1 MPRFSTLPLA
11 CLALLAG
18 CGGSKKPEPTPVPV
32 VDRHGC
38 RQVAEQSPKPAVT
51 LPAPTTELDPSRN
64 YVATVTTSCGAFQI
78 TLDPERAPKTGGSF
92 VSLVQKKFYD
102 GLLIHRIVP
111 NFVFQGG
118 DPQGDGSGGPGY
130 TIREKPPK
138 DLVYD
143 KGVVAMAKGP
153 EEPAGTSGSQ
163 FFVSTGTDA
172 SKLPPDYALL
182 GTITGGQATVDR
194 IGAIIT
200 DPRTERPDA
209 PILIE
214 KIELSGTD

>member
-1 MPRFSTLPLA
+1 MIFPSGWRASAT
-11 CLALLAG
+11 
-18 CGGSKKPEPTPVPV
+18 
-32 VDRHGC
+32 
-38 RQVAEQSPKPAVT
+38 
-51 LPAPTTELDPSRN
+51 TTELDPSRN
-64 YVATVTTSCGAFQI
+64 YVATVTTNCGTFQI
-78 TLDPERAPKTGGSF
+78 TLDPKRAPKTGGSF
-92 VSLVQKKFYD
+92 AYLVQKKFYD

-118 DPQGDGSGGPGY
+118 DPQGNGSGGPGY

-153 EEPAGTSGSQ
+153 KEPAGSQ

-182 GTITGGQATVDR
+182 GTITGGRATVDR

-200 DPRTERPDA
+200 DPRTDRPDA
-209 PILIE
+209 PIVIE
-214 KIELSGTD
+214 KIQLSGAD